1 MTARQALRRGFVP
14 GFMRAGAAAGLIAL
28 SAPPASAH
36 NFAFTDVTL
45 SLRTDRFV
53 ADVGCDLDA
62 LALGVDSS
70 ADSAALFAEIAKLPV
85 AERQALEAR
94 LAELLTRRLRVR
106 FDGQAASFVVAF
118 PEKGRPRP
126 AGAPPSA
133 FGLVAR
139 LEGPIPPGARTVS
152 FFASRAFPPVRL
164 TVVRADGGAAP
175 PDLLAPG
182 AESAPL
188 PLGAAGP
195 PPTAGQ
201 TLARFVALGFEHIIP
216 AGLDHILFVLGL
228 ALFSPRLK
236 PLLAQVTAFT
246 LAHTVSLGCSVYGV
260 MSLPSRVVEPLIA
273 LSIVYVA
280 VENLL
285 ASRLRP
291 ARLLLVFGFG
301 LLHGLG
307 FAGALRELG
316 WPEGRRLLAL
326 VSFNLGVE
334 AGQLAVIGL
343 ALAILAVTAALG
355 VDRRPLVRAGS
366 ILIAA
371 VGVWWTVARLFA
383 P

>member
-1 MTARQALRRGFVP
+1 MGFL
-14 GFMRAGAAAGLIAL
+14 AAA
-28 SAPPASAH
+28 SSPAGAH

-45 SLRTDRFV
+45 SLRADRFV
-53 ADVGCDLDA
+53 ADVACDLDA

-70 ADSAALFAEIAKLPV
+70 ADSAALAAEIAKMPPP
-85 AERQALEAR
+85 ERQALEAR
-94 LAELLTRRLRVR
+94 LAELLARRLRVR
-106 FDGQAASFVVAF
+106 FDGQPAAFTVAL
-118 PEKGRPRP
+118 PEKGLARP
-126 AGAPPSA
+126 ANTPPSA
-133 FGLVAR
+133 LGLVAR
-139 LEGPIPPGARTVS
+139 LEGPVPPGARTVS

-164 TVVRADGGAAP
+164 TVVRPDGMAVP
-175 PDLLAPG
+175 PDVLAPG
-182 AESAPL
+182 EESSPLSLRGPAPA
-188 PLGAAGP
+188 PAAGQ
-195 PPTAGQ
+195 AFG
-201 TLARFVALGFEHIIP
+201 RFFALGFEHILP
-216 AGLDHILFVLGL
+216 KGLDHILFVLGL
-228 ALFSPRLK
+228 ALFSPRVR

-246 LAHTVSLGCSVYGV
+246 LAHTVSLGLSVYGA

-291 ARLLLVFGFG
+291 TRLLLVFAFG

-326 VSFNLGVE
+326 VSFNVGVE

-343 ALAILAVTAALG
+343 ALVFLAATAAMG
-355 VDRRPLVRAGS
+355 VDRRRLVRAGS

-371 VGVWWTVARLFA
+371 VGSFWTVARLFA
-383 P
+383 S